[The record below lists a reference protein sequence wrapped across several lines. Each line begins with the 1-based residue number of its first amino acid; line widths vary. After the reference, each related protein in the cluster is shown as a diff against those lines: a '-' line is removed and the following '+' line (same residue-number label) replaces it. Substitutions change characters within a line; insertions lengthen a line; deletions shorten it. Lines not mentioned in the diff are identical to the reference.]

1 MNLLFGCL
9 GGHALLPGGKR
20 SVVGLVLAA
29 DTVGDNMSRLDTGL
43 ELLLVELGEAPL
55 ARDEDL
61 LATGE
66 LELGATKGLL
76 GSGDVL
82 GLDADGH
89 QRLANL
95 DTGDETL
102 WFTVG
107 TTHTGLETISTG
119 T

>member
-1 MNLLFGCL
+1 MIIFIVNFLC
-9 GGHALLPGGKR
+9 GHALLPGGEW
-20 SVVGLVLAA
+20 SVVWLVLAA
-29 DTVGDNMSRLDTGL
+29 DTVSDDVTGL
-43 ELLLVELGEAPL
+43 ETGLEVLLVELGEAPL

-95 DTGDETL
+95 DTGDET
-102 WFTVG
+102 
-107 TTHTGLETISTG
+107 
-119 T
+119 